1 MFESR
6 QGHLSE
12 LNLLLHMPSHRL
24 EPITPA
30 TPASAV
36 TSAAASRAQTFIDW
50 TRINSRW
57 LTTGLVAIAVVGAG
71 YWFYIRSREIQAQ
84 NAEKALSDAKQAMQA
99 GNLPLAQNDL
109 QQVYAKYG
117 STSAGVQAAMLL
129 AEMDYDS
136 GKNQDGI
143 ALLQKV
149 SGTSAAAGNEPT
161 VRSLEGDGYAQSG
174 KADRR
179 GQAVRCRIDRESVPN
194 GKGVPGGQG
203 GAGVRGWRRHGEGSA
218 NMVSVGDRSEVA
230 VDGERSAD
238 SFGRAGGSSGD
249 EIASAR
255 PGRRA
260 TQYPDIEAPAS
271 VGAFLSPRPMR
282 THKMYYVNCMWGN
295 AVENS
300 VVHVPHDHWLF
311 GAKHIQDQP
320 NQQLGSDL

>member
-1 MFESR
+1 
-6 QGHLSE
+6 
-12 LNLLLHMPSHRL
+12 MPSHRL

-109 QQVYAKYG
+109 QRVYAKYG

-174 KADRR
+174 RLIDAAKQYDAASTASPYPTEKAFL
-179 GQAVRCRIDRESVPN
+179 A
-194 GKGVPGGQG
+194 GK
-203 GAGVRGWRRHGEGSA
+203 AARA
-218 NMVSVGDRSEVA
+218 YA
-230 VDGERSAD
+230 
-238 SFGRAGGSSGD
+238 AGGDTAKARQIWSVLATDPKSQSM
-249 EIASAR
+249 ASEAR
-255 PGRRA
+255 IRLGELEARQA
-260 TQYPDIEAPAS
+260 T
-271 VGAFLSPRPMR
+271 
-282 THKMYYVNCMWGN
+282 K
-295 AVENS
+295 
-300 VVHVPHDHWLF
+300 
-311 GAKHIQDQP
+311 
-320 NQQLGSDL
+320 